1 VPLTLGEKLLGRN
14 RLKFAS
20 DVYATKLNLG
30 RGIFSSTLLNSWTG
44 AVQKVIPVKK
54 KLIMKLSEKKIPKC
68 FKNSTPSKSL
78 SPDDMTF
85 ATSKIPKIFCT
96 RKSNFGRDALFGR
109 ELDFA
114 KKFTFY
120 SRTTLYVPTGN

>member
-85 ATSKIPKIFCT
+85 STRKIPNTKVLAA
-96 RKSNFGRDALFGR
+96 RRDALYGR
-109 ELDFA
+109 GHE
-114 KKFTFY
+114 TIREIY
-120 SRTTLYVPTGN
+120 P